1 MQALFVHGM
10 GRSPISAIPL
20 LWRLKRQNISP
31 SWFFYSVTF
40 QDFPSI
46 TQRLQKKIVSIA
58 EKGDYVLIGH
68 SLGGVLIRNALASL
82 PEGTKL
88 PDRVFLLGSPVRASR
103 IATTL
108 RRNVLYRLATRDCG
122 QLLASEERMKNVPP
136 SLIPTTSIVGTRS
149 LFGLSRLFGNEMNDG
164 IVSHSEVTA
173 DWISEEIYVPVIHSV
188 LPWNRQVSRLVIE
201 RLLPSMH

>member
-10 GRSPISAIPL
+10 GRSPVSAIPL

-40 QDFPSI
+40 QNFPSI
-46 TQRLQKKIVSIA
+46 TKRLQKKIVAIA
-58 EKGDYVLIGH
+58 QKGDYVLIGH
-68 SLGGVLIRNALASL
+68 SLGGVLIRNALATL

-88 PDRVFLLGSPVRASR
+88 PDRVFLLGSPIRASR
-103 IATTL
+103 IATAL
-108 RRNVLYRLATRDCG
+108 RSNLLYRLATQDCG

-136 SLIPTTSIVGTRS
+136 SPIPTTSIVGTRTMI
-149 LFGLSRLFGNEMNDG
+149 GLSRLFGDEINDS

-173 DWISEEIYVPVIHSV
+173 DWISEELLVPAIHSAM
-188 LPWNRQVSRLVIE
+188 PWSQQVSRLVIE
-201 RLLPSMH
+201 RLTPSTH

>member
-68 SLGGVLIRNALASL
+68 SLGGVLIRNALATL

-88 PDRVFLLGSPVRASR
+88 PDRVFLLGSPIRASR
-103 IATTL
+103 IATAL
-108 RRNVLYRLATRDCG
+108 RSNLLYRLATQDCG

-136 SLIPTTSIVGTRS
+136 SPIPTTSIVGTRTMI
-149 LFGLSRLFGNEMNDG
+149 GLSRLFGDEINDS

-188 LPWNRQVSRLVIE
+188 LPWNRQVSRLLIE
-201 RLLPSMH
+201 RLVPSTH

>member
-10 GRSPISAIPL
+10 GRSPVSAIPL
-20 LWRLKRQNISP
+20 LWRLKRQSISP

-40 QDFPSI
+40 QNFPSI
-46 TQRLQKKIVSIA
+46 TQRLQKKIVAIA
-58 EKGDYVLIGH
+58 QKGDYVLIGH

-103 IATTL
+103 IATAL
-108 RRNVLYRLATRDCG
+108 RHNVLYRLATRDCG

-136 SLIPTTSIVGTRS
+136 SSIPTTSIVGTRT
-149 LFGLSRLFGNEMNDG
+149 LFGLSQLFGDEINDS

-173 DWISEEIYVPVIHSV
+173 DWISEELHVPVIHSV
-188 LPWNRQVSRLVIE
+188 LPWNRQVSQLVIE
-201 RLLPSMH
+201 RLLPTSH